1 MPRIRFSS
9 LELLLAFDGSS
20 VEFPPGYRTKVDRYW
35 AKINQEGRFFNGP
48 VLSASSIP
56 NENEDSVVPMQLTD
70 YAHYLYAA
78 QDNAH
83 EYDCRAVFSAAVIL
97 TRDDHLLLG
106 QMSPHTSAPSQIQ
119 CPGGGIELDL
129 DGKLDAKLCCQR
141 EVIEELGP
149 DFGRELVQYE
159 PLCIKSGGELSTV
172 GIFYAMRLDVTA
184 EQAHHSFSRHR
195 AAQRAAGERP
205 EFDCLHTVKFERQ
218 VMAEFVQTNRDH
230 LVDYLAPLF
239 LDGWQDVFE
248 ATVFPLMPRSF

>member
-9 LELLLAFDGSS
+9 QGWRLAFDGSS
-20 VEFPPGYRTKVDRYW
+20 VEFPSGYRMKVDEHW
-35 AKINQEGRFFNGP
+35 ARINQEGRFFNGP

-56 NENEDSVVPMQLTD
+56 NENEDSVVGLQLTD

-83 EYDCRAVFSAAVIL
+83 EFDCRAVFSAAVIL
-97 TRDDHLLLG
+97 TCDNHLLLG

-119 CPGGGIELDL
+119 CPGGGIELDP

-149 DFGRELVQYE
+149 DFGQELLRYE
-159 PLCIKSGGELSTV
+159 PLCIKSGGDLSTV
-172 GIFYAMRLDVTA
+172 GIFYALRLDVTA
-184 EQAHHSFSRHR
+184 EQAQHSFSHYR
-195 AAQRAAGERP
+195 AAQCAGGERP
-205 EFDCLHTVKFERQ
+205 EFDCLHTVKFEPQ
-218 VMAEFVQTNRDH
+218 VMAEFVQTNRNQ

-239 LDGWQDVFE
+239 QDGWQDVFE
-248 ATVFPLMPRSF
+248 ATVSP